1 MANQLRHHRHDHVF
15 AHRESEVFEYFR
27 SAEYD
32 PEEAGPIL
40 AEKQLKFPLL
50 EKYPTDNGSK
60 EPTLP

>member
-1 MANQLRHHRHDHVF
+1 MR
-15 AHRESEVFEYFR
+15 RESEVFEYFR

>member
-1 MANQLRHHRHDHVF
+1 MSLHTGSRRCL
-15 AHRESEVFEYFR
+15 STFR